1 VVSILLGMEPTKV
14 PHTQADDL
22 DYEDTLSNEELYR
35 CEEESADCAGYYPSD
50 FDHPQQVWEFDE

>member
-1 VVSILLGMEPTKV
+1 MEPTKV

-22 DYEDTLSNEELYR
+22 DFEDTLSNEELYR
-35 CEEESADCAGYYPSD
+35 CEEESADCAGYYPNE